1 MVLGMLMQIMQH
13 HILVKHKELFNNSGI
28 YGVLTKLLLINNNF
42 VSRTTVL
49 AKQLNTIAIPHNIL
63 AKNKVSQE
71 EIIRAKSSERL
82 NECVFEVATRAHQ
95 HLMKARSLQEQ
106 VPKEARD
113 VLLPA
118 VPISNYLDKLQKVDY
133 DIFHPSLKQRGWL
146 WLPMLWIKHV
156 RKKY

>member
-1 MVLGMLMQIMQH
+1 M
-13 HILVKHKELFNNSGI
+13 ILTTPHNIF
-28 YGVLTKLLLINNNF
+28 F
-42 VSRTTVL
+42 RTTVL

-71 EIIRAKSSERL
+71 EIIRGKGSERL

-95 HLMKARSLQEQ
+95 HLTKARSLQDQ

-113 VLLPA
+113 ALLPSVA
-118 VPISNYLDKLQKVDY
+118 ISLYLERLQKVNY
-133 DIFHPSLKQRGWL
+133 DIFHPSLKQKGWL
-146 WLPMLWIKHV
+146 WLPKLWVKHV

>member
-1 MVLGMLMQIMQH
+1 MND
-13 HILVKHKELFNNSGI
+13 F
-28 YGVLTKLLLINNNF
+28 
-42 VSRTTVL
+42 RTTVL

-71 EIIRAKSSERL
+71 EIIRGKGSERL

-95 HLMKARSLQEQ
+95 HLTKARSLQQQ

-113 VLLPA
+113 ALLPSL
-118 VPISNYLDKLQKVDY
+118 PISIYLDKLQEVNY
-133 DIFHPSLKQRGWL
+133 DIFHSSLKQKGWL
-146 WLPMLWIKHV
+146 WIPKLWINYV